1 MATTAAAAPDLSLHI
16 SPPSPP
22 DDARSSDMLFS
33 KQTLCLGLVQT
44 TTAAA
49 AHDQDGQCDDVQ
61 QQQRLHQPSQ
71 IQRFKKTS
79 SSSAALLSAGG
90 GTTRSGNGNS
100 GGGKRSSRAP
110 RMRWTTA
117 LHAHFVHA
125 VELLGGHES
134 TLVDATSLLVA
145 CLPYIHSHPRSV
157 QIVSQSIN
165 CASVRWSYAFA
176 ATR

>member
-79 SSSAALLSAGG
+79 SSSAPLLSAGG

-145 CLPYIHSHPRSV
+145 CLPYIHSHQCSV
-157 QIVSQSIN
+157 QLLVNRLIVCFSSLVLRF
-165 CASVRWSYAFA
+165 CR
-176 ATR
+176 